1 MIARL
6 WTTGVKPGR
15 IDAYGRRARDISLPM
30 FRAQDGFMGCLMY
43 RGDDVAQA
51 LTMWRDM
58 AAVEALG
65 QSGSYRATVARILA
79 ADVLTGDQTTDVA
92 TLHVVEVGRLADGAS

>member
-6 WTTGVKPGR
+6 WTTGIKPDR
-15 IDAYGRRARDISLPM
+15 VDAYESFARDISLPM
-30 FRAQDGFMGCLMY
+30 FRAQDGFIGCLMY
-43 RGDDVAQA
+43 RDDTVARV

-65 QSGSYRATVARILA
+65 QSDSYRATVARILD
-79 ADVLTGDQTTDVA
+79 ADILSGDQGTDVA
-92 TLHVVEVGRLADGAS
+92 TLHLVEVDGLLSDVP